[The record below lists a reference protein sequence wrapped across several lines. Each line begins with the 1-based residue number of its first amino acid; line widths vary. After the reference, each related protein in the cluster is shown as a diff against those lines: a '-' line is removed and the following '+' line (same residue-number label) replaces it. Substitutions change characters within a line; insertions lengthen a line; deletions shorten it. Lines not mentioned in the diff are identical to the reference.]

1 MPATKR
7 NFLKVVAGSPPE
19 TGAGK
24 KLDSR
29 ASPSAAE
36 GAIDLSEVDGFTQA
50 LRWSKEQLV
59 LGSLSKEFS
68 DSKAALKQ
76 VKLELLDMGVD
87 FTHSDDRMVSFF
99 QTPPVGALPPVPQKL
114 RHPPVGTSASRHTS
128 NASALASRHTRQPA
142 HTPVG
147 TPSIASAPCQP
158 AQP

>member
-29 ASPSAAE
+29 ASPSAE

-50 LRWSKEQLV
+50 LRW
-59 LGSLSKEFS
+59 GKEFS

-76 VKLELLDMGVD
+76 VKLQLLDMGVD

-114 RHPPVGTSASRHTS
+114 RHPPVGTSANRHTS
-128 NASALASRHTRQPA
+128 NASALASRTHTRQ